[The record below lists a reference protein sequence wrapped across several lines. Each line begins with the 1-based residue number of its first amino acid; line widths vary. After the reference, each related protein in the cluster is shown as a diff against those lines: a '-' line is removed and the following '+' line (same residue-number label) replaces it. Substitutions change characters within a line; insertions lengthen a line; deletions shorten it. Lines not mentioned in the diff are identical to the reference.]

1 MVLSRITSLRF
12 SINIIVLSF
21 LIPACNGFNWYH
33 DIEKVSCSQ
42 SHVAVLNSF
51 IINSMETI
59 NTDMDIDFN
68 GSIDPLELGWQLWEE
83 GRLIHW
89 ICSDV
94 PSPYYIDGYSC
105 GLSGNIPDE
114 INNLDMLI
122 KLHIDGNNLEGDIPE
137 SICMMSD
144 LLFDSY
150 WLKMDRN
157 MFCPPYPSCIETIV
171 GAQSSGKCKDK

>member
-1 MVLSRITSLRF
+1 
-12 SINIIVLSF
+12 
-21 LIPACNGFNWYH
+21 
-33 DIEKVSCSQ
+33 
-42 SHVAVLNSF
+42 
-51 IINSMETI
+51 
-59 NTDMDIDFN
+59 MDIDFN

-105 GLSGNIPDE
+105 GLSGNIPHE